1 LFNGVNSY
9 QAYNEVIMMHRGNY
23 GGSKG
28 YGRGISLLFTL
39 CLAILSGCTALN
51 VTLLPET
58 APLEEKVLEGEGK
71 PKILLVDLDGV
82 ISFKEEKDTLKLRT
96 GPSKV
101 AFFREAL
108 LKAEAD
114 PEISGVILR
123 INSPGGT
130 VAASDTIYHEI
141 MGFRQKKKVPVH
153 AYIME
158 LGASGGYYVASA
170 ADRIIASPTAVIG
183 SIGVIAMKFN
193 IEGLL
198 SKIGVSEETYKSGP
212 KKDFWSPFRPTTPEE
227 KKMFQDIIDKLYAR
241 FVEVV
246 YANRQKLLTEQE
258 IRTIADGRV
267 FVASEALEVKLI
279 DHVAYL
285 DETID
290 GMKNDLNI
298 KQARVIT
305 YVRPKT
311 FKSNIYSEYS
321 EMPLPGPQV
330 VNLISVNAGELSL
343 FSGVQFMYFW
353 NP

>member
-1 LFNGVNSY
+1 MKRAALFF
-9 QAYNEVIMMHRGNY
+9 I
-23 GGSKG
+23 
-28 YGRGISLLFTL
+28 LF
-39 CLAILSGCTALN
+39 LAIIPGCTGLN
-51 VTLLPET
+51 VSLLPET
-58 APLEEKVLEGEGK
+58 EPLEERVLEGEGK
-71 PKILLVDLDGV
+71 PKILLIDLDGV
-82 ISFKEEKDTLKLRT
+82 ISFKEEKDVLKFRAR
-96 GPSKV
+96 PSKV

-141 MGFRQKKKVPVH
+141 MSFRQKKKVPVH
-153 AYIME
+153 SYIME

-170 ADRIIASPTAVIG
+170 GDRIIASPAAIMG

-212 KKDFWSPFRPTTPEE
+212 KKDFWSLFRPTTPEE

-241 FVEVV
+241 FVEVI

-258 IRTIADGRV
+258 IRTLADGRV
-267 FVASEALEVKLI
+267 FVSNEALEAKLI
-279 DHVAYL
+279 DQVAYL
-285 DETID
+285 DETIS
-290 GMKNDLNI
+290 GMKNGLNI

-321 EMPLPGPQV
+321 EMTLPGSQ
-330 VNLISVNAGELSL
+330 VNLISINAEELSL
-343 FSGVQFMYFW
+343 FSGVQFMYLW